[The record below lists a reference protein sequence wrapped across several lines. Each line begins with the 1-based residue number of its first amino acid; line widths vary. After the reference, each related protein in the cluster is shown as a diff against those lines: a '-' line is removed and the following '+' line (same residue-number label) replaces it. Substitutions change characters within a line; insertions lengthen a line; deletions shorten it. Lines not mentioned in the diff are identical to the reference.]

1 MKRTNFQKPRK
12 LLSEFSSALGNEKL
26 IVRIYRDRDKFICER
41 RLVERDGTSF
51 TMVLPFVEPQAARV
65 FLSADPYYSYVQ
77 KEIRQVL
84 VKLDRALQ
92 SVYGK
97 APT

>member
-12 LLSEFSSALGNEKL
+12 LLSEFSSALGNEIL
-26 IVRIYRDRDKFICER
+26 SVRIYRDREKFICER
-41 RLVERDGTSF
+41 RLVKRDGTTF

-65 FLSADPYYSYVQ
+65 FLSADPYYSHVQ
-77 KEIRQVL
+77 KQIRQVL
-84 VKLDRALQ
+84 VRLDRAWQ
-92 SVYGK
+92 NVYGK